1 MLFHAT
7 RQDNHRCTIHPRTA
21 LKQAFQMSGRRD
33 PDRPYSVRATRKAMA
48 KGRRED
54 LAFGRWYSKGTD
66 MTSKDE
72 EQDRD
77 SCYIVVALI

>member
-1 MLFHAT
+1 
-7 RQDNHRCTIHPRTA
+7 
-21 LKQAFQMSGRRD
+21 MSGRRA
-33 PDRPYSVRATRKAMA
+33 PEMPYSARAIRTAMA